1 MKIIQKL
8 WTTAGLPCRT
18 CHGKGY
24 VVGSDV
30 DAFIQRNG
38 LAAFQAAETLM
49 MNEIEYGQLGSIPVD
64 AWEQVGLSEDDA
76 ELFAT
81 DIGNAGIL
89 HSCPSC
95 KGQENHKDALGLAT
109 SIIRNLQANDRRRF
123 AEWRAKQTPLDR
135 RKVRQRRM
143 TVALQNAHLR
153 REMSLEQNS

>member
-1 MKIIQKL
+1 MV
-8 WTTAGLPCRT
+8 
-18 CHGKGY
+18 Y
-24 VVGSDV
+24 
-30 DAFIQRNG
+30 
-38 LAAFQAAETLM
+38 M

-153 REMSLEQNS
+153 REDAGSAARKN